1 MKVRWDFWYDFG
13 HWTTWVTLGVGIAF
27 AYLVYLVLS
36 RLKARRRQ
44 LAFANGDLPWEDLL
58 QMLRARHHELE
69 AAGSP
74 PQENLPPDELLSVLL
89 SKLPANRR
97 CPPPEGSPEVPE
109 VPPEE
114 LAYLTTG
121 GENRRSSRRRWGNP
135 TEVRLTSFL
144 WAGDL
149 HGLVINRS
157 TGGFAIF
164 VDREIEPA
172 STLTV
177 RPLEAPNYVP
187 SVEIEVKHCRKV
199 RRNYIIGCQA
209 STEIPWNVLAWFG

>member
-1 MKVRWDFWYDFG
+1 MSVRWDLWYDFG
-13 HWTTWVTLGVGIAF
+13 HWTTWGTLGAGLFVASV
-27 AYLVYLVLS
+27 VYVVLS
-36 RLKARRRQ
+36 RIKRRRRQ
-44 LAFANGDLPWEDLL
+44 LAFANGELPWADLL
-58 QMLRARHHELE
+58 EMLRARHHELE

-74 PQENLPPDELLSVLL
+74 PQENLSPDELLNLLL

-97 CPPPEGSPEVPE
+97 CPPTDDSPE

-114 LAYLTTG
+114 LAYLSMG
-121 GENRRSSRRRWGNP
+121 SENRRSSRRRWGNP
-135 TEVRLTSFL
+135 TEVSLTSFL
-144 WAGDL
+144 WAGDR

-164 VDREIEPA
+164 VDRKIEPG

-177 RPLEAPNYVP
+177 RPLEAPHYVP

-209 STEIPWNVLAWFG
+209 SAEVPWNVLAWFG